1 MVDSKEKV
9 NLSKPTS
16 SLNLV
21 WGTNGQLSRIANFTH
36 SRARSGIVQKRSQEK
51 EIWPNPSVVPLSVHN
66 VDFDKVE
73 QYSSGFQYTIPK
85 WDGGLKSSAKIVG
98 KQGALLAHPTVVNLA
113 SSTLHSITTAQRDRA
128 SAQALSRVGGR
139 NRPELG
145 VFLAELGETISLL
158 RNPLKSLSNLV
169 AKYRRV
175 VRSRYDA
182 GIKKYRVSHIP
193 LEARRRRYFEAA
205 AGSWLTYRY
214 GVRPLLMEIDNVARQ
229 ASDLSLRFHDRCYSA
244 RGADVIVY
252 SYANQQTSEAMY
264 NDQPWET
271 YPVWLNVLRMRQE
284 ITKCSYVVRYK
295 YRPEMADAAVLASW
309 GLSPTQ
315 VASIIYEA
323 TPFSFMLDWAV
334 NLGTWIRAV
343 EPKPHVEVVDIIRTD
358 KWSDIY
364 VLNSVGA
371 SYRYGISN
379 NVSRVDGVGYSI
391 RTKMSRRKETNSFT
405 APKPQIQ
412 RSGETLLQELDV
424 ASIFSTSIIRNLG
437 YGRKK
442 L

>member
-1 MVDSKEKV
+1 
-9 NLSKPTS
+9 
-16 SLNLV
+16 
-21 WGTNGQLSRIANFTH
+21 
-36 SRARSGIVQKRSQEK
+36 
-51 EIWPNPSVVPLSVHN
+51 
-66 VDFDKVE
+66 
-73 QYSSGFQYTIPK
+73 
-85 WDGGLKSSAKIVG
+85 
-98 KQGALLAHPTVVNLA
+98 
-113 SSTLHSITTAQRDRA
+113 
-128 SAQALSRVGGR
+128 
-139 NRPELG
+139 
-145 VFLAELGETISLL
+145 
-158 RNPLKSLSNLV
+158 
-169 AKYRRV
+169 
-175 VRSRYDA
+175 
-182 GIKKYRVSHIP
+182 
-193 LEARRRRYFEAA
+193 
-205 AGSWLTYRY
+205 
-214 GVRPLLMEIDNVARQ
+214 
-229 ASDLSLRFHDRCYSA
+229 
-244 RGADVIVY
+244 
-252 SYANQQTSEAMY
+252 
-264 NDQPWET
+264 
-271 YPVWLNVLRMRQE
+271 
-284 ITKCSYVVRYK
+284 
-295 YRPEMADAAVLASW
+295 MADAAVLASW